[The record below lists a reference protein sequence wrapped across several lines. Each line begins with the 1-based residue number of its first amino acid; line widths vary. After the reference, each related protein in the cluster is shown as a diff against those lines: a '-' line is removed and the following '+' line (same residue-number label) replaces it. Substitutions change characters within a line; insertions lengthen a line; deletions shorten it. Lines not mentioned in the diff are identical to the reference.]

1 MRDEL
6 DELYE
11 AARQELEDYRTLCAT
26 QKALDPTTSDQVQAA
41 LTSLIARTR
50 QNYNEH
56 YLLWRCQVLMTQ
68 APADRSLPNLL

>member
-6 DELYE
+6 EELYQ

-26 QKALDPTTSDQVQAA
+26 QKALGPKTSDQVQSA

-50 QNYNEH
+50 QSYNEH
-56 YLLWRCQVLMTQ
+56 YLLWRYQALMAQ
-68 APADRSLPNLL
+68 APAEQSLPNLL